1 MEPFRE
7 KYINPFTDFG
17 FKRIF
22 GQEPNKDLLIDFL
35 NELLREE
42 QGEIRELT
50 YLKGESLPESAE
62 ERKVVFDLYCTNEK
76 GERFIVEMQKTRQL
90 YFKDRALYY
99 STFPIREQVAKGKD
113 WNFELKK
120 VYTIAIL
127 DFVSDQQRD
136 DPEKIRYNVK
146 LTDVDTHKV
155 FYDKFMF
162 IFLEMPKFN
171 KPIDQLAN
179 RYEKWLFILKNL
191 PMLDR
196 LPDQLREGIFEKL
209 FKTAEIAQ
217 FNPQEQMEYQDNL
230 KQYRDLKNA
239 LDTAREEGIELG
251 IEKGREEG
259 REEGMTKGREEGR
272 EAGKKEVARKMKK
285 MGISPEQ
292 IAEFTGLSQQEIEKL

>member
-42 QGEIRELT
+42 QGEIKELT
-50 YLKGESLPESAE
+50 YLKGESLPESAD

-90 YFKDRALYY
+90 FFKDRALYY
-99 STFPIREQVAKGKD
+99 STFPIREQVVKGKD
-113 WNFELKK
+113 WNFMLRK

-127 DFVSDQQRD
+127 DFVFDQQRN
-136 DPEKIRYNVK
+136 DPEKMRYNVK
-146 LTDVDTHKV
+146 LTDVDTHEV

-171 KPIDQLAN
+171 KSIVQLAN

-196 LPDQLREGIFEKL
+196 LPEELREGIFEKL
-209 FKTAEIAQ
+209 FKTAEIAK
-217 FNPQEQMEYQDNL
+217 FNPQEQMEYQNNL

-239 LDTAREEGIELG
+239 LDTAREEGL
-251 IEKGREEG
+251 EKGLE
-259 REEGMTKGREEGR
+259 KGERKKQ
-272 EAGKKEVARKMKK
+272 EAIARKMKSDG
-285 MGISPEQ
+285 MPIDV
-292 IAEFTGLSQQEIEKL
+292 IAKYTDLTREEIEKL

>member
-1 MEPFRE
+1 MKHHPVEPFRE

-42 QGEIRELT
+42 QGEIKELT
-50 YLKGESLPESAE
+50 YLKGESLPESAD

-90 YFKDRALYY
+90 FFKDRALYY
-99 STFPIREQVAKGKD
+99 STFPIREQVVKGKD
-113 WNFELKK
+113 WNFMLRK

-127 DFVSDQQRD
+127 DFVFDQQRN
-136 DPEKIRYNVK
+136 DPEKMRYNVK
-146 LTDVDTHKV
+146 LTDVDTHEV

-171 KPIDQLAN
+171 KSIVQLAN

-196 LPDQLREGIFEKL
+196 LPEELREGIFEKL
-209 FKTAEIAQ
+209 FKTAEIAK
-217 FNPQEQMEYQDNL
+217 FNPQEQMEYQNNL

-239 LDTAREEGIELG
+239 LDTAREEGL
-251 IEKGREEG
+251 EKGLE
-259 REEGMTKGREEGR
+259 KGERKKQ
-272 EAGKKEVARKMKK
+272 EAIARKMKSDG
-285 MGISPEQ
+285 MPIDV
-292 IAEFTGLSQQEIEKL
+292 IAKYTDLTREEIEKL